1 MRMVTVVLPVIMAL
15 LTLTACVS
23 RAGPAAM
30 PTISSLPSRSP
41 VAGDCDASDI
51 AVTGDPTQK
60 PVVEVPTDCAPPT
73 TLLARD
79 LTVGDGTQAVH
90 GSDLE
95 VAYVMIAWTGG
106 VVLDTTWSGDSSW
119 PLSVTNLGDSG
130 WHQGLLG
137 IREGGRRLFVVP
149 PDPDLNETG
158 TGDTIVYVV
167 DAMAVS

>member
-1 MRMVTVVLPVIMAL
+1 MRIVSVVLPVIMAL
-15 LTLTACVS
+15 LALTGCVS
-23 RAGPAAM
+23 RVGPAAA
-30 PTISSLPSRSP
+30 PAVSPLPSRST
-41 VAGDCDASDI
+41 VTGECDASDI
-51 AVTGDPTQK
+51 EVTGDLDEK
-60 PVVEVPTDCAPPT
+60 PVVTVPTDCSPPT
-73 TLLARD
+73 TLLAKD
-79 LTVGDGTQAVH
+79 LTVGDGEQAVR

-130 WHQGLLG
+130 WRQGLLG
-137 IREGGRRLFVVP
+137 MREGGRRLFVVP